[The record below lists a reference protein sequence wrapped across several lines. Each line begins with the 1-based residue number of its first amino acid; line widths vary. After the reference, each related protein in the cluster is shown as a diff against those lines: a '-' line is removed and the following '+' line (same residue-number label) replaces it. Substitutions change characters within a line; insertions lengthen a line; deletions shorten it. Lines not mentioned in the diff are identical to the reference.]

1 MAYKIMQDVV
11 AKRRLEFPEYDFLSD
26 YQVHSASLVSST
38 IHSKA
43 QEPSYE
49 DGPVYVPFPTGSGKT
64 IGAIWGITKVV
75 EQYPDKRICFLTPYK
90 SAVDRMHQALAHI
103 SYMKSTRTKAHEK
116 R

>member
-1 MAYKIMQDVV
+1 MQDVV

-43 QEPSYE
+43 HEPSYE
-49 DGPVYVPFPTGSGKT
+49 NEPVYLPFPTGSGKT